1 MLRRLSAFG
10 AAAAMIGLCAL
21 PASASTAGTAGIAGI
36 AAAHATTHKFTV
48 PTIKHHNVVK
58 AWGSY
63 TRVNAARVVV
73 TICAK
78 QTGPAFAVG
87 AIAVASKANGASKN
101 IAAVILEQRVGT
113 TFCGHMS
120 FIFYTAHLK
129 VYTFIGAG
137 GRIIAKSAVKKI
149 Y

>member
-1 MLRRLSAFG
+1 MLRRLSAIA
-10 AAAAMIGLCAL
+10 AAAAMIGLCTLPATL
-21 PASASTAGTAGIAGI
+21 PASASTT
-36 AAAHATTHKFTV
+36 AAHATTHKFTV
-48 PTIKHHNVVK
+48 PTIKHHNVVT

-63 TRVNAARVVV
+63 TRVSPARVVIN
-73 TICAK
+73 ICAK
-78 QTGPAFAVG
+78 QTGRAFAVG

-101 IAAVILEQRVGT
+101 IAAVVLEQRVGT

-129 VYTFIGAG
+129 VYAFVGAG
-137 GRIIAKSAVKKI
+137 GHIIAKSAVKKI

>member
-1 MLRRLSAFG
+1 MLRRLSAFA
-10 AAAAMIGLCAL
+10 AAAAMIGLCTL
-21 PASASTAGTAGIAGI
+21 PASASTATP
-36 AAAHATTHKFTV
+36 HATTHTFTV
-48 PTIKHHNVVK
+48 PTIKNHNVVK

-63 TRVNAARVVV
+63 TRVNSARVVV
-73 TICAK
+73 TVCAK

-87 AIAVASKANGASKN
+87 AIAVVSKANGASKN
-101 IAAVILEQRVGT
+101 IAAVVLEQRVGT

-120 FIFYTAHLK
+120 FLFYTAHLK
-129 VYTFIGAG
+129 VYAFIGAG